1 MKKLNRIFTDT
12 RTKNTNLLSVL
23 VCSILLFSLNSF
35 AQSSEKLIHEG
46 NKQYEQKKFNEAE
59 INYRKSLN
67 TKENE
72 FIGNYNLGNTY
83 YQQGKYEEAKQQF
96 EIAAGSKEPDKKEL
110 SSNYHNLGNALLKNN
125 KYEESIEAYKQ
136 SLKLNPSDNDTRYN
150 LAYAKSKLQQQQQQ
164 QKNKDNKQDKNK
176 DQKKDDKSQQQ
187 KDKEQQ
193 QKDKE
198 QQQKD
203 QEAKKDEPKKDKQEK
218 AANKDKISKED
229 AEKILQA
236 LNNDEK
242 KTQKKMN
249 VKERVK
255 VSIEKEW

>member
-1 MKKLNRIFTDT
+1 MRKVNNIFYGRNLNSS
-12 RTKNTNLLSVL
+12 LLL
-23 VCSILLFSLNSF
+23 NFLLCFILFSSSSVS
-35 AQSSEKLIHEG
+35 AQSSRKLIHEG

-72 FIGNYNLGNTY
+72 FIGNYNLGNTF
-83 YQQGKYEEAKQQF
+83 YQQGKYDEAKQQF
-96 EIAAGSKEPDKKEL
+96 EIAAGSKEPNKKEL
-110 SSNYHNLGNALLKNN
+110 SNTYHNLGNTLLKNN

-150 LAYAKSKLQQQQQQ
+150 LAYAKSKLQQQQ
-164 QKNKDNKQDKNK
+164 NKDNKQDKNK

-187 KDKEQQ
+187 KDKEQE

-203 QEAKKDEPKKDKQEK
+203 QQAKQDESKKENQEK
-218 AANKDKISKED
+218 QANKDKISKED

>member
-1 MKKLNRIFTDT
+1 MRKVNNIFYGRNLNSSLLL
-12 RTKNTNLLSVL
+12 NLLL
-23 VCSILLFSLNSF
+23 CFILFSSSSVS
-35 AQSSEKLIHEG
+35 AQSSRKLIHEG

-72 FIGNYNLGNTY
+72 FIGNYNLGNTF
-83 YQQGKYEEAKQQF
+83 YQEGKYDEAKQQF
-96 EIAAGSKEPDKKEL
+96 EIAAGSKEPNKKEL
-110 SSNYHNLGNALLKNN
+110 SNTYHNLGNTLLKNN

-164 QKNKDNKQDKNK
+164 QNKDNKQDKNK

-203 QEAKKDEPKKDKQEK
+203 QQAKQDESKKDNPEKQ
-218 AANKDKISKED
+218 ANKDKISKED

>member
-1 MKKLNRIFTDT
+1 MRKVNNIFYGRNLNSS
-12 RTKNTNLLSVL
+12 LLL
-23 VCSILLFSLNSF
+23 NFLLCFILFSSSSVS
-35 AQSSEKLIHEG
+35 AQSSRKLIHEG

-72 FIGNYNLGNTY
+72 FIGNYNLGNTF
-83 YQQGKYEEAKQQF
+83 YQQGKYDEAKQQF
-96 EIAAGSKEPDKKEL
+96 EIAAGSKEPNKKEL
-110 SSNYHNLGNALLKNN
+110 SNTYHNLGNTLLKNN

-164 QKNKDNKQDKNK
+164 NKDNKQDKNK

-203 QEAKKDEPKKDKQEK
+203 QQAKQDESKKDNPEKQ
-218 AANKDKISKED
+218 ANKDKISKED

>member
-1 MKKLNRIFTDT
+1 MPKLPFVQLKAKRNSVHPWIFLKMVA
-12 RTKNTNLLSVL
+12 RP
-23 VCSILLFSLNSF
+23 
-35 AQSSEKLIHEG
+35 
-46 NKQYEQKKFNEAE
+46 QKKMQPGEMIEVF
-59 INYRKSLN
+59 S
-67 TKENE
+67 KENE
-72 FIGNYNLGNTY
+72 FIGNYNLGNTF
-83 YQQGKYEEAKQQF
+83 YQEGKYDEAKQQF
-96 EIAAGSKEPDKKEL
+96 EIAAGSKEPNKKEL
-110 SSNYHNLGNALLKNN
+110 SNTYHNLGNTLLKNN

-164 QKNKDNKQDKNK
+164 QQQQNKDNKQDKKK

-203 QEAKKDEPKKDKQEK
+203 QQAKQDESKKDNPEKQ
-218 AANKDKISKED
+218 ANKDKISKED

>member
-1 MKKLNRIFTDT
+1 MKKLNCPFPY
-12 RTKNTNLLSVL
+12 KKLKYVLLLKMYAV
-23 VCSILLFSLNSF
+23 SILFLPLNVS
-35 AQSSEKLIHEG
+35 AQSSRKLIHEG
-46 NKQYEQKKFNEAE
+46 NKQYEQKKFNDAE

-72 FIGNYNLGNTY
+72 FIGNYNLGNTF
-83 YQQGKYEEAKQQF
+83 YQQGKYAEAKQQF
-96 EIAAGSKEPDKKEL
+96 EIASGSKETDKMEL
-110 SSNYHNLGNALLKNN
+110 SNTYHNLGNALLKNN

-136 SLKLNPSDNDTRYN
+136 SLKINPSDNDTRYN

-164 QKNKDNKQDKNK
+164 NKENKEDKNK

-187 KDKEQQ
+187 KN
-193 QKDKE
+193 KE

-203 QEAKKDEPKKDKQEK
+203 QQAKQDENKSDKQEK